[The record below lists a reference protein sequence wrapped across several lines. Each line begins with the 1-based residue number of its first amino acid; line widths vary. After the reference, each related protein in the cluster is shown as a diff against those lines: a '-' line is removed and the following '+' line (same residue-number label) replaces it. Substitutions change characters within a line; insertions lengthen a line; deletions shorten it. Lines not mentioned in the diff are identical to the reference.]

1 MLLVTLGLALPA
13 AAQGPSPEQ
22 ALSEVREMA
31 LYARYR
37 EALQAAQAFLERT
50 DLDAAQRNTGLEV
63 LATMHIALRDQA
75 SAGRVLQ
82 QLYARDPEHRLS
94 DPDAS
99 PPVLSA
105 FGRARSNPPP
115 PIEVELTHEPPSL
128 DERRPPILEVRLGAN
143 ADAVQE
149 VRLRYRQADDAE
161 LTTLVMNV
169 AEGVARARLPV
180 LERTEA
186 YEVRYFVEALAPSG
200 ATIATRGSEGRAALV
215 HHARG
220 PRERLRRGRRRRRRR
235 AGGRRRRRPLVAVDD
250 HRPRGRGGRRGRH
263 LLRRAGGHRAGQRE
277 PRHHPAPARAL
288 LRGCQEIAKEGRNS
302 RKAS

>member
-22 ALSEVREMA
+22 ALSEIREMA

-37 EALQAAQAFLERT
+37 EALQAAQTFLERT

-63 LATMHIALRDQA
+63 LATMHIALRDQS

-115 PIEVELTHEPPSL
+115 PIEVELAHEPPSL

-180 LERTEA
+180 LERSEA
-186 YEVRYFVEALAPSG
+186 YDVRYFVEALAPSG
-200 ATIATRGSEGRAALV
+200 ATIATRGSESEPLSFTMPAARASASVGGGGGGSGGGGGEPVATGGDDLWWLWTIIGLAV
-215 HHARG
+215 
-220 PRERLRRGRRRRRRR
+220 
-235 AGGRRRRRPLVAVDD
+235 AGGAAVGIFFAVQEATAPANGSLDTIQLPLV
-250 HRPRGRGGRRGRH
+250 RF
-263 LLRRAGGHRAGQRE
+263 
-277 PRHHPAPARAL
+277 
-288 LRGCQEIAKEGRNS
+288 
-302 RKAS
+302 

>member
-200 ATIATRGSEGRAALV
+200 ATIATRGSEGEPLSFTMPAARASASV
-215 HHARG
+215 GGGGGGGAE
-220 PRERLRRGRRRRRRR
+220 PVA
-235 AGGRRRRRPLVAVDD
+235 AGGDDLWWLWTIIGLAVAGGAAVGIFFAVQEATAPANGSLDTIQLPLV
-250 HRPRGRGGRRGRH
+250 RF
-263 LLRRAGGHRAGQRE
+263 
-277 PRHHPAPARAL
+277 
-288 LRGCQEIAKEGRNS
+288 
-302 RKAS
+302 